1 MEKNFASLPSTLRDA
16 ALFCSVLLAGAALGA
31 TYTWT
36 GGGDGVSW
44 EDPGNWGQT
53 QNYPSSTSYIAKFTS
68 NASVT
73 INADVTIHSIDIAAG
88 ATATLVGGGESVPKL
103 TLNNALTWNGGLA
116 LDHVFVYRN
125 GDLTPGAAAS
135 LSLVNGAKFQCNTL
149 KLFSGQ
155 PLSLA
160 GGSWASVNELHI
172 NSPSTTVTIDG
183 STLLVRSHF
192 YCGSTTTPGGGR
204 IVFKGAAPLL
214 DVRGS
219 NFRTS
224 ANAAA
229 WTAGFDYDFDIPLGG
244 YAAPPIQATAAQLF
258 ASMDK
263 TTHQNRFNVLA
274 SSPALTAGTRLTTVL
289 VHAPAGIVRA
299 RAEGSS
305 ASAPVSFA
313 AMDGAAATSDATA
326 QHLVMTLNPAA
337 AESQTPAAVTTA
349 QLSPL
354 APTGA
359 ASRRTITATYQV
371 TALANDGTT
380 TRATL
385 EGGTSND
392 PETFTDGTS
401 AILTAPGKYSNVSWT
416 APKMVFQTC
425 YFRIRF
431 DQLDGGEAVVR
442 TTYSD
447 VFSAATVDS
456 ATYTWQPV
464 EGDWDGAVN
473 VRAHWACD
481 ADDDDRLDWPSH
493 NSSKAVIPAGA
504 TATISIPSALS
515 SGTWTFS
522 ADSATTFVSAAPDA
536 TPLLTAAG
544 ATFTAGSAVTLDHA
558 AVKFGGN
565 VGIPEN
571 TTVAVKNAASLTT
584 SNFTM
589 TTAGGTTS
597 VLLSGASTLSVNH
610 LYFGGG
616 NRIVIDDS
624 LLTMS
629 GTFHA
634 GSGTANGSVLFCGA
648 NPRLHMSAKNQKFGA
663 NVNSSVV
670 DLDFLIPAG
679 GYTSTPIT
687 GAAGQSYA
695 FGLPPN
701 GNGTIHV
708 NVLDGSP
715 AAFADAALTQNL
727 VEWSKG
733 FATSYLTQGNLP
745 AGTTGAAYAVGATT
759 YSVSF
764 TGAAGRCLITAEPEE
779 RGAPSPAY
787 GAVSGLSAGASRT
800 FTFPAYTNATTGYAC
815 TATGWRLYAYD
826 PATLDYTD
834 FLDDGTGDTCA
845 YTHPTPSCATK
856 LVWDLDIAY
865 LVRAAAS
872 AGGSVA
878 PASQWVRRGTGCS
891 VLATPDAGEAFMR
904 WTGDTAGT
912 RERLDIPSVM
922 APMSVTASFGGA
934 IHVAVNGNDSTA
946 DGTAEH
952 PYATL
957 ASAINAASDGEA
969 IVVGPGD
976 YAPPATISIT
986 KGVTVRGAT
995 GVPEDVRISG
1005 SDARQVMII
1014 NHPSAIVRDLTL
1026 EYGYLNQGAGA
1037 GVKIDTN
1044 GGTLDHCV
1052 VRNIR
1057 TVLGTQGAVY
1067 LGSDDAYCF
1076 NCVLTNY
1083 IGSEY
1088 GGGSR
1093 PGGILTVNKGKAANC
1108 FISGATADTRTA
1120 FWGAGIR
1127 IDGGVVANCTVTR
1140 NFSPHDAGIYLAGGR
1155 AVNCLIWE
1163 NRSDGCD
1170 TTGYDV
1176 AFPGG
1181 TTTANGIPTGVY
1193 TASRLSVME
1202 HCVARYAPNGT
1213 CIAAGDVPATGDY
1226 MTPLPGSPVIDAG
1239 VEDDLDWIPPIDLN
1253 GNPRRVGASIDA
1265 GCCEYQGAA
1274 PAIAFT
1280 AVPHKGLL
1288 PLEVTF
1294 TASVE
1299 GAVPGDYV
1307 WDFGDGSAPV
1317 TTSSPSVTHT
1327 YTTEGVFSPSVTCG
1341 TLSWTSTGRVTA
1353 RPAIVNVT
1361 TAVGFRAALD
1371 TAISGQEII
1380 LAPGEYGMDALCN
1393 VTDAVTI
1400 RGATGNPDD
1409 VVVKNATTGHPLLRV
1424 NDPAA
1429 RIESLTLDGAGLRS
1443 GGNGLMEIH
1452 YWGGTVSNCVIRNGY
1467 KGGNARGHAHVSLIG
1482 PDSLIT
1488 HCVVTNNTSTS
1499 DYQTSFN
1506 SPGLSLQWNATAREC
1521 LVADNQMSG
1530 SSAQSFKHAAG
1541 AVLGSGALLENCTIV
1556 NNTGDTTGGVR
1567 IDSGT
1572 ALNCVVANNR
1582 STASGTAYDNIY
1594 PDTESKFASCVV
1606 VADASSG
1613 YFADYAAGDFR
1624 PSAGS
1629 PLIDAG
1635 AARDNAP
1642 ATDLAGADRV
1652 MGAAIDI
1659 GAYEFNPNTLG
1670 VSLVAS
1676 LTQGFAPAEVTF
1688 SAVVSGT
1695 NGTDALQFEWTVNG
1709 VPAVTTSE
1717 SRLTQT
1723 FQDCGLVGVTVRV
1736 TNLASGASVSDEK
1749 PELVYLV
1756 PRVLHVVHGNADA
1769 AFPYDTLAN
1778 AASNVYDA
1786 VDAAIAGCTVELAP
1800 GIHTNTLTLL
1810 VDKDVVVRG
1819 GGATPAETVMFVQGR
1834 NRTGERSFELNAPG
1848 ARFENLTLYPKDLDN
1863 TYRYFGVRL
1872 GASGGMVTNCIVT
1885 GEAME
1890 MMIQNNGDL
1899 GVVTHTM
1906 ITNCTVSTLSGGGSW
1921 KALVGD
1927 FSGAGRWS
1935 NLLIARNRFNAE
1947 ELFPVVWLR
1956 GEMDHCT
1963 IVSNNLVRNGAVDL
1977 DANEGLRGRGV
1988 YFRHIR
1994 TLADTSVVRG
2004 CIFAGNMTNGVP
2016 CLLAGGPG
2024 TFSDCLGDHPAGP
2037 YTSLGADA
2045 LVAPADSVFKNPS
2058 AGDWHLRSTSPA
2070 INRIR
2075 RADAGDMP
2083 ATDLGGNPRL
2093 FGSRYDLGCYEST
2106 IAPGTVFILK

>member
-1 MEKNFASLPSTLRDA
+1 MFRKGANIMHKMRNLAVTMALVSGVAFAAT
-16 ALFCSVLLAGAALGA
+16 

-36 GGGDGVSW
+36 GAGDGLSW
-44 EDPGNWGQT
+44 NDPANWGQT
-53 QNYPSSTSYIAKFTS
+53 VNYPNSTTYTAKFTS
-68 NASVT
+68 SATVT
-73 INADVTIHSIDIAAG
+73 VPADVTIYSLEVAAG
-88 ATATLVGGGESVPKL
+88 ASVTLKGPAGACPQL
-103 TLNNALTWNGGLA
+103 TLNNAMTWNGGLA
-116 LDHVFVYRN
+116 LDSVFVYRN

-135 LSLVNGAKFQCNTL
+135 IALANGAKFQCNTL
-149 KLFSGQ
+149 KLLSGQ

-160 GGSWASVNELHI
+160 GGSWASVNELHV
-172 NSPSTTVTIDG
+172 NSPSTTVTIDD

-214 DVRGS
+214 DVHGS

-244 YAAPPIQATAAQLF
+244 YAAPPIQATAAKLF
-258 ASMDK
+258 DSMGS
-263 TTHQNRFNVLA
+263 TQYQNRFNVLA
-274 SSPALTAGTRLTTVL
+274 TAPALTAGTRLEAVL
-289 VHAPAGIVRA
+289 VHAPAGIVRD

-305 ASAPVSFA
+305 ASAPVSFS

-326 QHLVMTLNPAA
+326 QHLVVTLNPAA
-337 AESQTPAAVTTA
+337 AESQTPAAVTMA

-392 PETFTDGTS
+392 TATFTDGTS
-401 AILTAPGKYSNVSWT
+401 AILTVPGKHSDVAWT
-416 APKMVFQTC
+416 APRGVFQTC
-425 YFRIRF
+425 YLRVRV
-431 DQLDGGEAVVR
+431 DQLDAGGNVVA
-442 TTYSD
+442 TAYSD
-447 VFSAATVDS
+447 VFTTATLDNS
-456 ATYTWQPV
+456 TYTWQPV
-464 EGDWDGAVN
+464 EGEWDGAVN

-493 NSSKAVIPAGA
+493 NSSKAVVPAGA
-504 TATISIPSALS
+504 TATITIPSALS

-565 VGIPEN
+565 QTIS
-571 TTVAVKNAASLTT
+571 ARSSLTALNGSALT
-584 SNFTM
+584 CGNFYLNVS
-589 TTAGGTTS
+589 GGT
-597 VLLSGASTLSVNH
+597 AQLSVCSGSSMSVGHIYLGN
-610 LYFGGG
+610 G
-616 NRIVIDDS
+616 NRIIIDDGS
-624 LLTMS
+624 VTMS
-629 GTFHA
+629 GTFYA
-634 GSGTANGSVLFCGA
+634 GSGIANGSVLFRGA
-648 NPRLHMSAKNQKFGA
+648 NPHLHLSAVKQKFGA
-663 NVNSSVV
+663 NMNNSVV
-670 DLDFLIPAG
+670 DLNFLIPAG
-679 GYTSTPIT
+679 GYAGTPIT
-687 GAAGQSYA
+687 GASGMNYT
-695 FGLPPN
+695 FGTPAS
-701 GNGTIHV
+701 GNGTLRF
-708 NVLDGSP
+708 NVLDESP
-715 AAFADAALTQNL
+715 AAFTDASLVQNL

-733 FATSYLTQGNLP
+733 FATTYLTQGNLP
-745 AGTTGAAYAVGATT
+745 VGTTGAAYAVGATT

-764 TGAAGRCLITAEPEE
+764 TGVAGRCLVTAEPEE
-779 RGAPSPAY
+779 RGAPSTGY
-787 GAVSGLSAGASRT
+787 GAVSGFAAGDTRT

-815 TATGWRLYAYD
+815 TATGWKVFGYD
-826 PATLDYTD
+826 PATFDYTD
-834 FLDDGTGDTCA
+834 FLYDGSGDTCA
-845 YTHPTPSCATK
+845 YVHPTPSCATK
-856 LVWDLDIAY
+856 LVWDLDVSY
-865 LVRAAAS
+865 LVRATAS
-872 AGGSVA
+872 PGGSVA
-878 PASQWVRRGTGCS
+878 PASQWVRRGTACS
-891 VLATPDAGEAFMR
+891 VLATPDAVNAFMR
-904 WTGDTAGT
+904 WTGDAVGT
-912 RERLDIPSVM
+912 RERLDIPAVM

-934 IHVAVNGNDSTA
+934 IHVAVDGNDATA
-946 DGTAEH
+946 DGSAAK
-952 PYATL
+952 PYATIAAAL
-957 ASAINAASDGEA
+957 AAASDGAA

-976 YAPPATISIT
+976 YAPSATISIT
-986 KGVTVRGAT
+986 KSVTVRGAT

-1005 SDARQVMII
+1005 SDARQVMFI
-1014 NHPSAIVRDLTL
+1014 NNAGAIVRDLTL

-1044 GGTLDHCV
+1044 GGTIDHCI

-1067 LGSDDAYCF
+1067 LGSDDAFCF

-1108 FISGATADTRTA
+1108 FISGATADTRIA

-1181 TTTANGIPTGVY
+1181 TGTANGIPTGIY
-1193 TASRLSVME
+1193 DASHLSVLE
-1202 HCVARYAPNGT
+1202 NCVARYAPNAT
-1213 CIAAGDVPATGDY
+1213 CIAAGDIPATGDY

-1239 VEDDLDWIPPIDLN
+1239 VEDGLDWIPPIDLN

-1299 GAVPGDYV
+1299 GTPQGDYV

-1317 TTSSPSVTHT
+1317 MTSSATVTHT
-1327 YTTEGVFSPSVTCG
+1327 YTAGGVFSPSVTCG
-1341 TLSWTSTGRVTA
+1341 TLAWTSTDRVTS
-1353 RPAIVNVT
+1353 RPAIVNVS
-1361 TAVGFRAALD
+1361 TAAGLRAALD
-1371 TAISGQEII
+1371 TAIAGQEIV

-1393 VTDAVTI
+1393 VTDAIRI

-1409 VVVKNATTGHPLLRV
+1409 VVVKNATAGHPLLRV
-1424 NDPAA
+1424 NDPAV

-1488 HCVVTNNTSTS
+1488 HCVVTNNVSTS

-1567 IDSGT
+1567 IDGGS

-1594 PDTESKFASCVV
+1594 PDTESKFSSCVI

-1613 YFADYAAGDFR
+1613 YFANYAAGDFR
-1624 PSAGS
+1624 PASGS

-1635 AARDNAP
+1635 AARAEVP
-1642 ATDLAGADRV
+1642 AIDLAGAARV
-1652 MGAAIDI
+1652 MGSAIDI

-1676 LTQGFAPAEVTF
+1676 ITQGFPPAEITF
-1688 SAVVSGT
+1688 EAVVSGT
-1695 NGTDALQFEWTVNG
+1695 NGTDALRFEWTVNG
-1709 VPAVTTSE
+1709 VSAGTTSE
-1717 SRLTQT
+1717 GRLTRT
-1723 FQDCGLVGVTVRV
+1723 FSDSGLVGVAVRV
-1736 TNLASGASVSDEK
+1736 TNLASGVSVSDEK
-1749 PELVYLV
+1749 PSLVYLV
-1756 PRVLHVVHGNADA
+1756 PRVLHVVHGNAAA

-1819 GGATPAETVMFVQGR
+1819 GGASPAETVMFVQGTAR
-1834 NRTGERSFELNAPG
+1834 SDRRSFELNSAG
-1848 ARFENLTLYPKDLDN
+1848 AVFENLTFKPKGSSA
-1863 TYRYFGVRL
+1863 TYNYVAVRL

-1885 GEAME
+1885 GDGFE

-1899 GVVTHTM
+1899 GVVTHTV
-1906 ITNCTVSTLSGGGSW
+1906 ITNCTVSTYSGGGSW

-1927 FSGAGRWS
+1927 YSGAGRWS
-1935 NLLIARNRFNAE
+1935 NLIIARNHFNAG

-1963 IVSNNLVRNGAVDL
+1963 VVSNNLVRSGAVDL
-1977 DANEGLRGRGV
+1977 DENSGIRGRGV
-1988 YFRHIR
+1988 YFRHVR
-1994 TLADTSVVRG
+1994 TLADTASVRG

-2045 LVAPADSVFKNPS
+2045 HVAPAASVFKNPS
-2058 AGDWHLRSTSPA
+2058 AGDWRLKNGSPA
-2070 INRIR
+2070 FNVIR
-2075 RADAGDMP
+2075 RVDAGDMP
-2083 ATDLGGNPRL
+2083 AVDLDGNPRL
-2093 FGSRYDLGCYEST
+2093 FGSRYDLGCYELQQSGASY
-2106 IAPGTVFILK
+2106 IILK

>member
-1 MEKNFASLPSTLRDA
+1 MRTTIGIAIAFVA
-16 ALFCSVLLAGAALGA
+16 AQAALGA

-36 GGGDGVSW
+36 GAGDGVSW
-44 EDPGNWGQT
+44 EDPRNWGQT

-68 NASVT
+68 DASVT
-73 INADVTIHSIDIAAG
+73 LGADTTIYSIDIAAG
-88 ATATLVGGGESVPKL
+88 ASVTLAAAGESVPKL
-103 TLNNALTWNGGLA
+103 TLNNAMTWNGGLA
-116 LDHVFVYRN
+116 LDSVFVYRN

-135 LSLVNGAKFQCNTL
+135 LSLANGAQFQCNTL
-149 KLFSGQ
+149 KLLSGQ
-155 PLSLA
+155 PFSLA
-160 GGSWASVNELHI
+160 GGSWASVNELHV
-172 NSPSTTVTIDG
+172 NSPSTTVTIDD

-244 YAAPPIQATAAQLF
+244 YAAPPIQATAAKLF
-258 ASMDK
+258 DSMGS

-289 VHAPAGIVRA
+289 VHAPVGIVRD

-337 AESQTPAAVTTA
+337 AEAQTPAAVTTA

-385 EGGTSND
+385 EGGAVND
-392 PETFTDGTS
+392 TATFTDGTS
-401 AILTAPGKYSNVSWT
+401 AILTTPGKYSNLTWT
-416 APKMVFQTC
+416 APRGVFQTC
-425 YFRIRF
+425 YLRVRV
-431 DQLDGGEAVVR
+431 DQLDGGGNVVA
-442 TTYSD
+442 TVYSD
-447 VFSAATVDS
+447 VFTTATLDNS
-456 ATYTWQPV
+456 TYTWQPV

-493 NSSKAVIPAGA
+493 NSSKAVVPAGA

-522 ADSATTFVSAAPDA
+522 ADSATTFVSAAPGA
-536 TPLLTAAG
+536 TPLLTAVG

-558 AVKFGGN
+558 AVKFNGN
-565 VGIPEN
+565 QTIS
-571 TTVAVKNAASLTT
+571 ARSSLTALNGSALT
-584 SNFTM
+584 CGNFYLNSSGGQALLSVCGGSTM
-589 TTAGGTTS
+589 TVGHIYLG
-597 VLLSGASTLSVNH
+597 
-610 LYFGGG
+610 YG
-616 NRIVIDDS
+616 NRIVIDDGS
-624 LLTMS
+624 ITMS
-629 GTFHA
+629 GTFYA
-634 GSGTANGSVLFCGA
+634 GSGGANGSVLFRGA
-648 NPRLHMSAKNQKFGA
+648 NPRLHLSAVKQKFGA
-663 NVNSSVV
+663 NMNNSVV
-670 DLDFLIPAG
+670 DLNFLIPAG
-679 GYTSTPIT
+679 GYAETPIT
-687 GAAGQSYA
+687 GASGMNNT
-695 FGLPPN
+695 FGTPAS
-701 GNGTIHV
+701 GNGTIRF
-708 NVLDGSP
+708 NVLDESP
-715 AAFADAALTQNL
+715 AAFADATLAQDL

-800 FTFPAYTNATTGYAC
+800 FTSPAYTNATTGFAC

-845 YTHPTPSCATK
+845 YTHPTPSRATK
-856 LVWDLDIAY
+856 LVWNLDIAY

-878 PASQWVRRGTGCS
+878 PASQWVRRGTSCS
-891 VLATPDAGEAFMR
+891 VLATADAGDAFLR
-904 WTGDTAGT
+904 WTGDAVGT

-957 ASAINAASDGEA
+957 ASAINAAADGDA

-976 YAPPATISIT
+976 YAPAATVSVT

-995 GVPEDVRISG
+995 GAPEDVRISG
-1005 SDARQVMII
+1005 SDSRQVMII
-1014 NHPSAIVRDLTL
+1014 NHPNAIVRDLTL
-1026 EYGYLNQGAGA
+1026 EYGFLNQGAGA
-1037 GVKIDTN
+1037 GVKIDAN
-1044 GGTLDHCV
+1044 GGTIDHCI

-1057 TVLGTQGAVY
+1057 TTLGTQGAVY

-1108 FISGATADTRTA
+1108 FISGATASTRTA

-1140 NFSPHDAGIYLAGGR
+1140 NFSPHDGGIYLAGGR

-1181 TTTANGIPTGVY
+1181 TGTANGVPIGIY
-1193 TASRLSVME
+1193 NAARLSVLD
-1202 HCVARYAPNGT
+1202 HCVARYAPNDT

-1226 MTPLPGSPVIDAG
+1226 MTPLPGSPVLDVG

-1253 GNPRRVGASIDA
+1253 GNPRRVGAAIDA

-1307 WDFGDGSAPV
+1307 WDFGDGTAPV

-1327 YTTEGVFSPSVTCG
+1327 YTAEGVFSPSVTCG
-1341 TLSWTSTGRVTA
+1341 TLTWTSTDRVTA
-1353 RPAIVNVT
+1353 RPATVNVT
-1361 TAVGFRAALD
+1361 TAAGLRAALD
-1371 TAISGQEII
+1371 TALAGQEIV

-1393 VTDAVTI
+1393 VTAAVTV

-1409 VVVKNATTGHPLLRV
+1409 VIVKTAAKGYPLLRV

-1429 RIESLTLDGAGLRS
+1429 RIESLTLDGANLLS
-1443 GGNGLMEIH
+1443 GGNGLMQVH
-1452 YWGGTVSNCVIRNGY
+1452 FWGGSVSNCVIRNGY
-1467 KGGNARGHAHVSLIG
+1467 KSGRGHANAEFLG
-1482 PDSLIT
+1482 PDSHIS
-1488 HCVVTNNTSTS
+1488 HCVISNNVSTADS
-1499 DYQTSFN
+1499 QGGFN
-1506 SPGLSLQWNATAREC
+1506 SSALSLQWNATAREC
-1521 LVADNQMSG
+1521 LVTDNRMSG
-1530 SSAQSFKHAAG
+1530 SSAQNYKHAAG
-1541 AVLGSGALLENCTIV
+1541 AVLGSSALLENCTIV

-1572 ALNCVVANNR
+1572 ARNCVVANNR

-1594 PDTESKFASCVV
+1594 PDTESKFSSCVI

-1624 PSAGS
+1624 PAAGS

-1635 AARDNAP
+1635 AARDDAP

-1652 MGAAIDI
+1652 MGSSIDI
-1659 GAYEFNPNTLG
+1659 GAYEFNPDTLG

-1695 NGTDALQFEWTVNG
+1695 NGTDALRFEWTVNG
-1709 VPAVTTSE
+1709 VPAGTTSE
-1717 SRLTQT
+1717 SRLTRT

-1736 TNLASGASVSDEK
+1736 TNLASGVSVSDEK

-1756 PRVLHVVHGNADA
+1756 PRVLHVVHGNPDA

-1819 GGATPAETVMFVQGR
+1819 GGATPAETVMFVQGTA
-1834 NRTGERSFELNAPG
+1834 RTDKRSFELNSPG
-1848 ARFENLTLYPKDLDN
+1848 AVFENLTLKPKGSSA
-1863 TYRYFGVRL
+1863 TYNYVAVLL

-1885 GEAME
+1885 GEGFE

-1899 GVVTHTM
+1899 GVVTHTV
-1906 ITNCTVSTLSGGGSW
+1906 ITNCEVSTYSGGGSW

-1935 NLLIARNRFNAE
+1935 NLLIARNRFNAS

-1963 IVSNNLVRNGAVDL
+1963 IVSNNLVRNGAIDL
-1977 DANEGLRGRGV
+1977 DSNEGARGRGV

-1994 TLADTSVVRG
+1994 TLADTSAVRG

-2045 LVAPADSVFKNPS
+2045 LVAPAASVFKNPS

-2083 ATDLGGNPRL
+2083 AIDLGGNPRL
-2093 FGSRYDLGCYEST
+2093 FGSRYDLGCFEFQQSGAMYLL
-2106 IAPGTVFILK
+2106 LK